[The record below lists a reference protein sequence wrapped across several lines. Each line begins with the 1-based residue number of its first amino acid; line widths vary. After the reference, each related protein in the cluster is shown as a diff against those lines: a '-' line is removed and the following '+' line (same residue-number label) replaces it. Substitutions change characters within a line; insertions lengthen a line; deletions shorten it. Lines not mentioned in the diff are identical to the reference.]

1 MVDLLVDELLVLDV
15 DQRCKEQDAS
25 TEKTQAPKWKDLDKV
40 VGDEGRCECLRRA
53 KLVSFTDRGRREGEP
68 KVLTVMVTI
77 GFSANKMRWNSI
89 TKKLI
94 NCSRSS
100 REASRV
106 SLGIL

>member
-1 MVDLLVDELLVLDV
+1 MVDLCVDKLLVLDI
-15 DQRCKEQDAS
+15 DQWSEEEDTS
-25 TEKTQAPKWKDLDKV
+25 TEEGQPPKRNDLDEI
-40 VGDEGRCECLRRA
+40 VGDEGRSECLRRVELDSG
-53 KLVSFTDRGRREGEP
+53 KEKDEIRM
-68 KVLTVMVTI
+68 LTAIVAI
-77 GFSANKMRWNSI
+77 GFSANKMRWNSM